1 MSVLI
6 RERHLVRSTVTKTT
20 CLPSHSSGPAALLFD
35 LLSIVIS
42 TALDFNLHF
51 HLGFTTILDVK
62 GLIEE
67 LNEFIILLD
76 LTTLLLNLLLGL
88 QCTNKGGLGIIDGG
102 LAECKG

>member
-1 MSVLI
+1 MRYFVAMSDDVPL
-6 RERHLVRSTVTKTT
+6 
-20 CLPSHSSGPAALLFD
+20 
-35 LLSIVIS
+35 
-42 TALDFNLHF
+42 
-51 HLGFTTILDVK
+51 ILDVK